1 MAEKLLKDFIKESVK
16 ALLPQYEEAEAHSM
30 VMMLCQECLGVMSW
44 THVTEPGTLI
54 PDEDLPYLQEAVSR
68 MAGGEP
74 IQYVLG
80 YSEFCGLRFKVGPGV
95 LIPRPETEILCQE
108 AIKACGGAR
117 DIRIL
122 DLCTG
127 SGCIAWTMALK
138 VPGATVVGVDLSDEA
153 HSIAT
158 SQDFS
163 KELEESGAKAPVF
176 VKADVLDDPSS
187 FGDSLFDLILSN
199 PPYIKES
206 EKAFMRTN
214 VLDHEPSLA
223 LFVPDEDPLLFY
235 RAIARWSGMLLA
247 PGGTGI
253 TEINELL
260 GVETRDLFSRQGFAE
275 VSIIKDFYDKDRFVR
290 YSGIAL

>member
-1 MAEKLLKDFIKESVK
+1 MFLRDFLKEGSARLESLYP
-16 ALLPQYEEAEAHSM
+16 APEAM
-30 VMMLCQECLGVMSW
+30 NIMLMLCQERIGTSRY
-44 THVTEPGTLI
+44 THIVEPGYSVAEEALGQLTA
-54 PDEDLPYLQEAVSR
+54 DLDMLSS
-68 MAGGEP
+68 GEP
-74 IQYVLG
+74 VQYVLG

-176 VKADVLDDPSS
+176 VKEDVLDDPSS

>member
-1 MAEKLLKDFIKESVK
+1 MFLRDFLKEGSASLESLYP
-16 ALLPQYEEAEAHSM
+16 APEAM
-30 VMMLCQECLGVMSW
+30 NIMLMLCQERIGTSRY
-44 THVTEPGTLI
+44 THIVEPGYSVA
-54 PDEDLPYLQEAVSR
+54 EEALGQLTADMERLSS
-68 MAGGEP
+68 GEP
-74 IQYVLG
+74 VQYVLG

-108 AIKACGGAR
+108 AIKACGGVR

-153 HSIAT
+153 LSIAS

-176 VKADVLDDPSS
+176 VKEDVLDDPSS

>member
-1 MAEKLLKDFIKESVK
+1 MFLRDFLKEGSARLESLYP
-16 ALLPQYEEAEAHSM
+16 APEAM
-30 VMMLCQECLGVMSW
+30 NIMLMLCQERIGTSRY
-44 THVTEPGTLI
+44 THIVEPGYSVAEEALGQLTA
-54 PDEDLPYLQEAVSR
+54 DLDRLSS
-68 MAGGEP
+68 GEP
-74 IQYVLG
+74 VQYVLG

-108 AIKACGGAR
+108 AIKVCGGAR

-153 HSIAT
+153 LSIAT